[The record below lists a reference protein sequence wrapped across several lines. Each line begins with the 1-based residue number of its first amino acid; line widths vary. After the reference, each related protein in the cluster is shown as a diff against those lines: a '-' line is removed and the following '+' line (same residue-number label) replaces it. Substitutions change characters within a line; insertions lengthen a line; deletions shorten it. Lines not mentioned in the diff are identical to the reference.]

1 MILWILLLCCS
12 SSSGVFA
19 YLYNAEPKV
28 KFYTQMNVIK
38 PMQARLDPVNTSECD
53 KRYGADYEYPQGYT
67 IGGKDAKSAY
77 DTGYK
82 SKCSLAKGGS
92 ISATDFRKNACKPS
106 TAKTAKFLQDW
117 NKGIK
122 DACAIIAPI

>member
-19 YLYNAEPKV
+19 FLYNTEPKV
-28 KFYTQMNVIK
+28 KFYTQTKVIK
-38 PMQARLDPVNTSECD
+38 PIQASLDPVNTSGCD
-53 KRYGADYEYPQGYT
+53 KRYGADYKYPKGFT

-82 SKCSLAKGGS
+82 SICSLAKGGS

-106 TAKTAKFLQDW
+106 TSKTAKFLEDW

>member
-12 SSSGVFA
+12 SSSGAFA
-19 YLYNAEPKV
+19 FLYNTEPRV
-28 KFYTQMNVIK
+28 KSYTQMKVIK
-38 PMQARLDPVNTSECD
+38 PIQASLDPVNMSGCD
-53 KRYGADYEYPQGYT
+53 KRYGADYTYPKGFT
-67 IGGKDAKSAY
+67 IGGKDATSAY

-82 SKCSLAKGGS
+82 SVCSLAKGGS

-106 TAKTAKFLQDW
+106 TAETARFLEDY